1 MSAAAKMPPGGGRM
15 RGGVREP
22 HMSREDLKKSLGK
35 DSTVWRLFRLIF
47 KNYKIRFGVVLAC
60 IVISALTTLAS
71 SLFTRTLID
80 DYIAP
85 MLSQAVPD
93 FSPLAGALLKLAAV
107 LLVGVAA
114 SYSYNLIMI
123 FVGQGTMLKLRQN
136 LFTHMEDLPLSY
148 FDSHSH
154 GDIMSVYTNDVDTLR
169 QVIGNTVPNLFQSL
183 ITLVSTFVSM
193 IVLSLPLTLVSILM
207 AVLTVRVTTG
217 LGKISRAH
225 FVERQKALG
234 AVNGFIEEM
243 VSGQRVVK
251 VYCHEKKAV
260 EDFAALNEH
269 LRSSA
274 YNANKIGSMVMPI
287 NGNIGNLG
295 YVLTAVV
302 GALIAIGGVTAW
314 YMSGIGGATLTLGTL
329 VAFLSLQKNFTRP
342 ISSISNEIN
351 SIAMASAG
359 TDRVYSLLDEP
370 QEVDEGKVTLVNT
383 TVAPDGSIV
392 ESPVRTGSW
401 AWKAVGLSGQ
411 PSTPLH
417 PPGGLRGVPLRLP
430 ESLRSESPVA
440 AEGDLASGLASPDR
454 SHPRL
459 VRGRGPLAEQV
470 GGAERSE
477 ESGLARP
484 DTDDSGAASGLRAYS
499 AAAKRGWTRPCPEDR
514 PAIAVLTPL
523 QGLVSLRDVDFS
535 YVEGKQVLFDI
546 SLTAYPG
553 QKIAFVG
560 GTGAGKTT
568 ITNLINRFYEIQ
580 EGTITYDGFD
590 IRDIDK
596 DSLRR
601 SLGIVLQ
608 ETKLFSA
615 SVLDNIRYGR
625 LDATDEE
632 CKAAARLVYA
642 DSFIRRL
649 PQGYDTVLAA
659 DGGNLSQGERQLLAI
674 ARAAVADPPVLIL
687 DEATSSI
694 DTRTEKLIQKGMDS
708 LMKGRTTFVIAH
720 RLSTVQNANYIMVMD
735 HGRII
740 ERGRHDE
747 LLAQKGKYYELY
759 TGNQITA

>member
-1 MSAAAKMPPGGGRM
+1 MSAKM

-22 HMSREDLKKSLGK
+22 HMSRADLKKSLGK
-35 DSTVWRLFRLIF
+35 DSTVWRLFGFIF
-47 KNYKIRFGVVLAC
+47 KNYKVCFGVVLVC

-85 MLSQAVPD
+85 MLSQATPD
-93 FSPLAGALLKLAAV
+93 FSPLALALVKLAAV
-107 LLVGVAA
+107 LLLGVAA

-123 FVGQGTMLKLRQN
+123 FVGQGTMLKLRQG
-136 LFTHMEDLPLSY
+136 LFSHMEDLPLSY

-183 ITLVSTFVSM
+183 ITLFSTFVSM
-193 IVLSLPLTLVSILM
+193 VVLSLPLTLVSLCM
-207 AVLTVRVTTG
+207 AALTVWVTG
-217 LGKISRAH
+217 KLGGMSRKF
-225 FVERQKALG
+225 FVERQKSLG

-251 VYCHEKKAV
+251 AYCHEKKAV
-260 EDFAALNEH
+260 EDFSVLNEK

-302 GALIAIGGVTAW
+302 GALIALGGLTAW
-314 YMSGIGGATLTLGTL
+314 YVSGAGGAALTLGTL

-370 QEVDEGKVTLVNT
+370 QEIDNGKVTLVNT
-383 TVAPDGSIV
+383 NVSPDGNLTVSDT
-392 ESPVRTGSW
+392 RTGTW
-401 AWKAVGLSGQ
+401 AWKAEPASAVEGL
-411 PSTPLH
+411 
-417 PPGGLRGVPLRLP
+417 V
-430 ESLRSESPVA
+430 
-440 AEGDLASGLASPDR
+440 
-454 SHPRL
+454 
-459 VRGRGPLAEQV
+459 
-470 GGAERSE
+470 
-477 ESGLARP
+477 
-484 DTDDSGAASGLRAYS
+484 
-499 AAAKRGWTRPCPEDR
+499 
-514 PAIAVLTPL
+514 PL
-523 QGLVSLRDVDFS
+523 QGLVSLKDVDFS

-546 SLTAYPG
+546 TLTAYPG

-580 EGTITYDGFD
+580 DGTITYDGFD
-590 IRDIDK
+590 IRVIDK

-632 CKAAARLVYA
+632 CREAARLVYA
-642 DSFIRRL
+642 DPFIRRL
-649 PQGYDTVLAA
+649 PQGYDTILSA

-674 ARAAVADPPVLIL
+674 ARAAVANPPVLIL

-708 LMKGRTTFVIAH
+708 LMRGRTTFVIAH

-735 HGRII
+735 HGKII

-747 LLAQKGKYYELY
+747 LLALKGKYFELF

>member
-1 MSAAAKMPPGGGRM
+1 MNAQKAFAPGGGTNKA
-15 RGGVREP
+15 RGMREP
-22 HMSREDLKKSLGK
+22 SHLSREELKKSLGK
-35 DSTVWRLFRLIF
+35 GSTVWRLFGFIF
-47 KNYKIRFGVVLAC
+47 KNYKYRFLIVLGC
-60 IVISALTTLAS
+60 IVVSALTTLAS
-71 SLFTRTLID
+71 SLFTKTLID
-80 DYIAP
+80 SYITP
-85 MLSQAVPD
+85 MLGQAMPD
-93 FSPLAGALLKLAAV
+93 FSPLAVALVKLGAV
-107 LLVGVAA
+107 LLVGVVA
-114 SYSYNLIMI
+114 SYTYNVIMI
-123 FVGQGTMLKLRQN
+123 HVGQGTMLKLRED
-136 LFTHMEDLPLSY
+136 LFAHMEDLPLSY

-154 GDIMSVYTNDVDTLR
+154 GDVMSVYTNDVDTLR

-183 ITLVSTFVSM
+183 ITLLSTFISM

-207 AVLTVRVTTG
+207 AVLTVRVTTK
-217 LGKISRAH
+217 LGKMSKEY
-225 FVERQKALG
+225 FVQRQKNLG
-234 AVNGFIEEM
+234 IVNGFIEEM

-260 EDFAALNEH
+260 EEFAVINEN
-269 LRSSA
+269 LRNSV
-274 YNANKIGSMVMPI
+274 YNANKIASVIMPI

-302 GALIAIGGVTAW
+302 GALIALGGLTAW
-314 YMSGIGGATLTLGTL
+314 YLCGLNGSVLTLGTL
-329 VAFLSLQKNFTRP
+329 VAFLTLQKNFTRP

-359 TDRVYSLLDEP
+359 TDRVYGLLDEP
-370 QEVDEGKVTLVNT
+370 AEIDNGNVTLVNT
-383 TVAPDGSIV
+383 FVSKAGNIEVS
-392 ESPVRTGSW
+392 EKRTGSW
-401 AWKAVGLSGQ
+401 AWMKKGGQ
-411 PSTPLH
+411 
-417 PPGGLRGVPLRLP
+417 
-430 ESLRSESPVA
+430 E
-440 AEGDLASGLASPDR
+440 
-454 SHPRL
+454 
-459 VRGRGPLAEQV
+459 
-470 GGAERSE
+470 
-477 ESGLARP
+477 
-484 DTDDSGAASGLRAYS
+484 
-499 AAAKRGWTRPCPEDR
+499 
-514 PAIAVLTPL
+514 LTPL
-523 QGLVSLRDVDFS
+523 QGLVSLTDVDFS
-535 YVEGKQVLFDI
+535 YVPEKQVLFDI
-546 SLTAYPG
+546 TLTAYPG

-590 IRDIDK
+590 VRDIEK

-601 SLGIVLQ
+601 SLGFVLQ

-632 CKAAARLVYA
+632 CRKAAKLVYA

-649 PQGYDTVLAA
+649 PKGYHTVLAA

-674 ARAAVADPPVLIL
+674 ARAAVANPPVLIL

-735 HGRII
+735 NGRII

-747 LLAQKGKYYELY
+747 LLSLKGKYYELY
-759 TGNQITA
+759 TGNQITQ

>member
-1 MSAAAKMPPGGGRM
+1 MSAAVKMPPGGGRM

-193 IVLSLPLTLVSILM
+193 IVLSMPLTLVSILM

-234 AVNGFIEEM
+234 AVYGFIEEM
-243 VSGQRVVK
+243 VAGQRVVK

-383 TVAPDGSIV
+383 TVAPDGSLV

-440 AEGDLASGLASPDR
+440 AEGDLASGLASPGR

-477 ESGLARP
+477 ESGLPEP
-484 DTDDSGAASGLRAYS
+484 DADDAGAEGR
-499 AAAKRGWTRPCPEDR
+499 T
-514 PAIAVLTPL
+514 AILTPL
-523 QGLVSLRDVDFS
+523 RGLVSLEDVDFS

-560 GTGAGKTT
+560 GTRAGKTT

>member
-1 MSAAAKMPPGGGRM
+1 MSAQPKMNMKGG

-22 HMSREDLKKSLGK
+22 HMSRAELKKSLGR
-35 DSTVWRLFRLIF
+35 DSTVWRLFGFIF
-47 KNYKIRFGVVLAC
+47 KHYKFRFGIVLVC

-80 DYIAP
+80 DYITP
-85 MLSQAVPD
+85 MIGQASPD
-93 FSPLAGALLKLAAV
+93 FSPLAVALVKLGAV
-107 LLVGVAA
+107 LLAGVVA

-123 FVGQGTMLKLRQN
+123 FVGQGTMLKLRQS

-148 FDSHSH
+148 FDSRTH
-154 GDIMSVYTNDVDTLR
+154 GDVMSVYTNDVDTLR
-169 QVIGNTVPNLFQSL
+169 QVIGSTIPNLFQSL

-193 IVLSLPLTLVSILM
+193 VVLSMPLTLVSILM
-207 AVLTVRVTTG
+207 AFLTVKVTTK
-217 LGKISRAH
+217 LGKISRGH
-225 FVERQKALG
+225 FVERQKNLG
-234 AVNGFIEEM
+234 IVNGFIEEM

-260 EDFAALNEH
+260 EDFSVINEN

-274 YNANKIGSMVMPI
+274 YNANKIGSMVMPL
-287 NGNIGNLG
+287 NSNIGNIG

-302 GALIAIGGVTAW
+302 GASIALGGFTAW
-314 YMSGIGGATLTLGTL
+314 YLSGIGGATLTLGTL
-329 VAFLSLQKNFTRP
+329 VAFLTLQKNFTRP

-359 TDRVYSLLDEP
+359 TDRVYGLLDEP
-370 QEVDEGKVTLVNT
+370 KEVDNGNVTLVNT
-383 TVAPDGSIV
+383 NVSNGDLLTVS
-392 ESPVRTGSW
+392 EKRTGSW
-401 AWKAVGLSGQ
+401 AWK
-411 PSTPLH
+411 
-417 PPGGLRGVPLRLP
+417 VP
-430 ESLRSESPVA
+430 EQQSA
-440 AEGDLASGLASPDR
+440 D
-454 SHPRL
+454 RL
-459 VRGRGPLAEQV
+459 V
-470 GGAERSE
+470 
-477 ESGLARP
+477 
-484 DTDDSGAASGLRAYS
+484 
-499 AAAKRGWTRPCPEDR
+499 
-514 PAIAVLTPL
+514 PL
-523 QGLVSLRDVDFS
+523 QGLVSLKDVDFG
-535 YVEGKQVLFDI
+535 YIPGKQVLFDI
-546 SLTAYPG
+546 TLTAYPG

-580 EGTITYDGFD
+580 EGSITYDGIE
-590 IRDIDK
+590 IRNIEK

-608 ETKLFSA
+608 ETCLFSA

-632 CKAAARLVYA
+632 CIGAAKLVYA

-649 PQGYDTVLAA
+649 PQGYNTVLSA

-735 HGRII
+735 HGHII

-747 LLAQKGKYYELY
+747 LLALKGKYYELY
-759 TGNQITA
+759 TGNSITG

>member
-1 MSAAAKMPPGGGRM
+1 MSAQPKMNMRGG

-22 HMSREDLKKSLGK
+22 HMTRAELKKSLGK
-35 DSTVWRLFRLIF
+35 DSTVWRLFGFIF
-47 KNYKIRFGVVLAC
+47 KHYKFRFGIVLVC

-80 DYIAP
+80 DYITP
-85 MLSQAVPD
+85 MVGQASPD
-93 FSPLAGALLKLAAV
+93 FSPLAIALVKLGAV
-107 LLVGVAA
+107 LLVGVVA

-123 FVGQGTMLKLRQN
+123 FVGQGTMLKLRQS
-136 LFTHMEDLPLSY
+136 LFSHMEDLPLSY
-148 FDSHSH
+148 FDSRSH
-154 GDIMSVYTNDVDTLR
+154 GDVMSVYTNDVDTLR
-169 QVIGNTVPNLFQSL
+169 QVIGNTIPNLFQSL

-193 IVLSLPLTLVSILM
+193 VVLSMPLTVVSILM
-207 AVLTVRVTTG
+207 AVLTVKVTTK
-217 LGKISRAH
+217 LGKISRGY
-225 FVERQKALG
+225 FVERQKNLG
-234 AVNGFIEEM
+234 IVNGFIEEM

-260 EDFAALNEH
+260 EDFSVINEN

-274 YNANKIGSMVMPI
+274 YNANKIGSMVMPL
-287 NGNIGNLG
+287 NSNIGNIG

-302 GALIAIGGVTAW
+302 GAAIALGGFTAW
-314 YMSGIGGATLTLGTL
+314 YLSGIGGATLTLGTL
-329 VAFLSLQKNFTRP
+329 VAFLTLQKNFTRP

-359 TDRVYSLLDEP
+359 TDRVYGLLDEP
-370 QEVDEGKVTLVNT
+370 KEVDNGNVILVNT
-383 TVAPDGSIV
+383 NVSKDGSLQV
-392 ESPVRTGSW
+392 SEARTGAW
-401 AWKAVGLSGQ
+401 AWKGNDG
-411 PSTPLH
+411 
-417 PPGGLRGVPLRLP
+417 
-430 ESLRSESPVA
+430 SLV
-440 AEGDLASGLASPDR
+440 
-454 SHPRL
+454 
-459 VRGRGPLAEQV
+459 
-470 GGAERSE
+470 
-477 ESGLARP
+477 
-484 DTDDSGAASGLRAYS
+484 
-499 AAAKRGWTRPCPEDR
+499 
-514 PAIAVLTPL
+514 PL
-523 QGLVSLRDVDFS
+523 QGLVSLQDVDFS
-535 YVEGKQVLFDI
+535 YVPEKQVLFDI
-546 SLTAYPG
+546 TLTAYPG

-580 EGTITYDGFD
+580 EGSITYDGIE
-590 IRDIDK
+590 IRNIEK

-608 ETKLFSA
+608 ETCLFSA

-632 CKAAARLVYA
+632 CIEAAKLVYA

-649 PQGYDTVLAA
+649 PQGYNTVLAA

-674 ARAAVADPPVLIL
+674 ARAAVANPPVLIL

-735 HGRII
+735 HGHII

-759 TGNQITA
+759 TGNNITG

>member
-1 MSAAAKMPPGGGRM
+1 MSAAGNKMNPGGRM
-15 RGGVREP
+15 RGGMREP
-22 HMSREDLKKSLGK
+22 HMSRAELKKSLGK
-35 DSTVWRLFRLIF
+35 GSTVWRLFGFIF
-47 KNYKIRFGVVLAC
+47 KHYKWRFVIVLVC
-60 IVISALTTLAS
+60 IVVSALATLAS

-80 DYIAP
+80 DYITP
-85 MLSQAVPD
+85 MLSQAAPD
-93 FSPLAGALLKLAAV
+93 YSPLAIALVKLAAA
-107 LLVGVAA
+107 LLLGVAA

-123 FVGQGTMLKLRQN
+123 FVGQGTMLKLRQS
-136 LFTHMEDLPLSY
+136 LFTHMEDLPLAY

-169 QVIGNTVPNLFQSL
+169 QVIGNTVPSLFQSL

-193 IVLSLPLTLVSILM
+193 VVLSMPLTLVSICM
-207 AVLTVRVTTG
+207 AALTVRVTTS
-217 LGKISRAH
+217 LGKISRGH
-225 FVERQKALG
+225 FVERQRALG

-251 VYCHEKKAV
+251 VYCHEKRAV
-260 EDFAALNEH
+260 EDFKVLNET

-274 YNANKIGSMVMPI
+274 YNANKVGSLVMPI
-287 NGNIGNLG
+287 NSNIGNLG

-302 GALIAIGGVTAW
+302 GALIALAGVSVW
-314 YMSGIGGATLTLGTL
+314 YLSGIGGATLTLGTL

-359 TDRVYSLLDEP
+359 TDRVYGLLDEP
-370 QEVDEGKVTLVNT
+370 QEVDNGNVTLVNT
-383 TVAPDGSIV
+383 TVSPDGSLSV
-392 ESPVRTGSW
+392 SPTRTGSW
-401 AWKAVGLSGQ
+401 AWLAPSDDASAASACSGG
-411 PSTPLH
+411 STASDS
-417 PPGGLRGVPLRLP
+417 
-430 ESLRSESPVA
+430 ESLTNCESDM
-440 AEGDLASGLASPDR
+440 EEGLARTDR
-454 SHPRL
+454 GRPRHA
-459 VRGRGPLAEQV
+459 RGRGPSLAM

-477 ESGLARP
+477 ESGLPGPSSISPAR
-484 DTDDSGAASGLRAYS
+484 L
-499 AAAKRGWTRPCPEDR
+499 
-514 PAIAVLTPL
+514 VPL
-523 QGLVSLRDVDFS
+523 KGLVSLEDVDFS
-535 YVEGKQVLFDI
+535 YVPGKQVLFDI
-546 SLTAYPG
+546 TLTAYPG

-580 EGTITYDGFD
+580 EGTVTYDGFD
-590 IRDIDK
+590 IRTIEK

-608 ETKLFSA
+608 ETRLFSA

-632 CKAAARLVYA
+632 CRAAARLVYA

-649 PQGYDTVLAA
+649 PHGYNTILAA

-720 RLSTVQNANYIMVMD
+720 RLSTVQNANYIMVLD
-735 HGRII
+735 QGKII

-747 LLAQKGKYYELY
+747 LLALKGKYYELY
-759 TGNQITA
+759 TGNQITL

>member
-1 MSAAAKMPPGGGRM
+1 MSSNQNTQKMNPAGGRM

-22 HMSREDLKKSLGK
+22 HMSRAELKKSLGK
-35 DSTVWRLFRLIF
+35 GSTVWRLFGFIF
-47 KNYKIRFGVVLAC
+47 KNYKIRFAVVLAC
-60 IVISALTTLAS
+60 IVVSALTTLAS

-80 DYIAP
+80 DYITP
-85 MLSQAVPD
+85 MLSQSVPD
-93 FSPLAGALLKLAAV
+93 YSPLAVALLKLAVV

-123 FVGQGTMLKLRQN
+123 FVGQGTMLKLRQG
-136 LFTHMEDLPLSY
+136 LFSHMEDLPLSY

-183 ITLVSTFVSM
+183 ITLVSTFISM
-193 IVLSLPLTLVSILM
+193 VVLSLPLTLVSVLM
-207 AVLTVRVTTG
+207 AVLTVRVTAR
-217 LGKISRAH
+217 LGSISRKYFAD
-225 FVERQKALG
+225 RQRSLG

-260 EDFAALNEH
+260 EDFAVLNEQ

-302 GALIAIGGVTAW
+302 GALIALGGVTAW
-314 YMSGIGGATLTLGTL
+314 YLSGIGGATLTLGTL

-370 QEVDEGKVTLVNT
+370 QEVDNGNVTLVNT
-383 TVAPDGSIV
+383 YVSSDGSLTV
-392 ESPVRTGSW
+392 SKSRTGSW
-401 AWKAVGLSGQ
+401 AWKAKG
-411 PSTPLH
+411 
-417 PPGGLRGVPLRLP
+417 
-430 ESLRSESPVA
+430 E
-440 AEGDLASGLASPDR
+440 DL
-454 SHPRL
+454 
-459 VRGRGPLAEQV
+459 V
-470 GGAERSE
+470 
-477 ESGLARP
+477 
-484 DTDDSGAASGLRAYS
+484 
-499 AAAKRGWTRPCPEDR
+499 
-514 PAIAVLTPL
+514 PL
-523 QGLVSLRDVDFS
+523 QGLVSLKDVDFS

-580 EGTITYDGFD
+580 EGTITYDGFN
-590 IRDIDK
+590 IRDIEK

-608 ETKLFSA
+608 ETCLFSA
-615 SVLDNIRYGR
+615 SVMDNIRYGR

-632 CKAAARLVYA
+632 CRAAARLVYA

-649 PQGYDTVLAA
+649 PQGYNTILSA

-720 RLSTVQNANYIMVMD
+720 RLSTVQNANYIMVLD
-735 HGRII
+735 HGHII